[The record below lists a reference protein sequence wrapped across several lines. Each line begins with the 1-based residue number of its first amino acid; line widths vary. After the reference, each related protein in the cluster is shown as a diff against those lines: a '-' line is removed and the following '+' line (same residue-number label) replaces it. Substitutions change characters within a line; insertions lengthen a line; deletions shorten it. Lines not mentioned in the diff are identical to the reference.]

1 MYVKMDEKVTRQ
13 EDQQEN
19 VEGQHTFSS
28 SLNILYI
35 LLTPVSFF
43 FTKYVYKTCESR
55 FSSKFTCVM
64 DEKNIGILQ
73 GEVTF
78 RRHVSP
84 SITCAS
90 N

>member
-1 MYVKMDEKVTRQ
+1 MFFLLFKNINLFNKPKKYAYNVVNIGRFFTFTTFMYVKMEEKVTRQ

-43 FTKYVYKTCESR
+43 YEICIQN
-55 FSSKFTCVM
+55 M
-64 DEKNIGILQ
+64 
-73 GEVTF
+73 
-78 RRHVSP
+78 
-84 SITCAS
+84 
-90 N
+90 